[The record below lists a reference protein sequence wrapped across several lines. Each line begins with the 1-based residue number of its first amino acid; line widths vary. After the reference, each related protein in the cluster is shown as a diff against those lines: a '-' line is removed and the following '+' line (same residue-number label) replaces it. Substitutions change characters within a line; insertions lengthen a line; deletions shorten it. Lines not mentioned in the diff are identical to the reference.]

1 MTTPTDQPV
10 GTVSADLFAPKP
22 NPETPP
28 VDTSKDT
35 LPKTDASKVEAMS
48 TPPNSV
54 NEHRLEIDALMMD
67 DIKTWLSDHPD
78 QAATLLPAAAPAT
91 PVADVS
97 SPSAPAAPVP
107 APGVTPSV
115 QGLSVPGTA
124 ALDPAVQAPNGPS
137 SQSPGVVPAS
147 AGAAVFAASTDPTF
161 APVPAH
167 RPDGGV
173 TPPQDVTAGGSGDA
187 VQPQSSSPETLPQ
200 AGQLSP
206 TTPQVLP
213 TTAPVANPG
222 GDVTQVAD
230 LNQVPADK
238 QVDVSAVAA
247 KADDV
252 SPSKVG
258 ELKDDHAILLDVQEK
273 VTWLHEQVGAFMHA
287 VPEIVAGVESSPLGS
302 MFGGLF
308 GGKR

>member
-10 GTVSADLFAPKP
+10 GTVSADIFAPKP

-35 LPKTDASKVEAMS
+35 PKFVDAAK
-48 TPPNSV
+48 
-54 NEHRLEIDALMMD
+54 DANPALSNVAPDAHKSQVDSWSAD
-67 DIKTWLSDHPD
+67 DIKTWLSDHPE
-78 QAATLLPAAAPAT
+78 QAAKLMPASAAAPASAPAPPPAAAPA
-91 PVADVS
+91 PD
-97 SPSAPAAPVP
+97 
-107 APGVTPSV
+107 VTPPV

-124 ALDPAVQAPNGPS
+124 ALDPAAQAPNGPS
-137 SQSPGVVPAS
+137 SQSPGAVPAS

-167 RPDGGV
+167 RADGGV
-173 TPPQDVTAGGSGDA
+173 TPPQDVSAGVA

-222 GDVTQVAD
+222 GDVTQVA
-230 LNQVPADK
+230 QVPADK
-238 QVDVSAVAA
+238 QVDVTTVVA
-247 KADDV
+247 KADDA
-252 SPSKVG
+252 SPSRVG
-258 ELKDDHAILLDVQEK
+258 ELKDDHAILLDVQDK

-287 VPEIVAGVESSPLGS
+287 LPQIVAGAESSPLGS

-308 GGKR
+308 GGKK